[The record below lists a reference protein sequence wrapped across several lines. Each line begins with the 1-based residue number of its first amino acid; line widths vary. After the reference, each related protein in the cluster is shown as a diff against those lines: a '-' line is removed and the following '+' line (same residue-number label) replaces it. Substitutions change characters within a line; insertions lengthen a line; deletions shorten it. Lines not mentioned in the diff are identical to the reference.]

1 MGTRVCSHPQVHTC
15 PGYTPHLT
23 QWSIATLL
31 QYHALNSNRTSF
43 CHGQLSGLTRPRKCE
58 LIEGQGPSCPK
69 CPGIN
74 STVQCTQQV
83 PHLARC
89 DSPQPPKSL
98 CRSPNPAGY
107 DLIWKAGHCTCNY
120 SRRSLTRAGGQRSN
134 TFGVLVKKKKKRAI
148 WTQAHIHTHREEHV
162 ETKAETRGCFHEQG
176 KPKTADTWQA
186 LGKGQSQILLGAL
199 GGNNATNSFVSDF
212 ELPELGDD
220 TSLLVR
226 WPSLRSS
233 ATTAVG
239 DGRGRFASEGR
250 KDGVKESQ
258 FHSTQCSLT
267 GFLLVLWEKGG
278 RSRGRE
284 LGWMRTVYGGR
295 LGSGSRSSPPTSTH
309 TLPFPVCGSLSP
321 VPARI
326 QFPEPIFSTLLTLA

>member
-134 TFGVLVKKKKKRAI
+134 TFGVLVKKKKKEQFGHR
-148 WTQAHIHTHREEHV
+148 HTYTHTEKSMWKQRQR
-162 ETKAETRGCFHEQG
+162 RG
-176 KPKTADTWQA
+176 D
-186 LGKGQSQILLGAL
+186 
-199 GGNNATNSFVSDF
+199 
-212 ELPELGDD
+212 
-220 TSLLVR
+220 
-226 WPSLRSS
+226 
-233 ATTAVG
+233 
-239 DGRGRFASEGR
+239 ASMS
-250 KDGVKESQ
+250 KESQ
-258 FHSTQCSLT
+258 RQQTP
-267 GFLLVLWEKGG
+267 G
-278 RSRGRE
+278 RR
-284 LGWMRTVYGGR
+284 
-295 LGSGSRSSPPTSTH
+295 
-309 TLPFPVCGSLSP
+309 
-321 VPARI
+321 
-326 QFPEPIFSTLLTLA
+326 